1 MWQRQGDDE
10 SIMAWSNLPWWVMS
24 GLWIL
29 GKLCPELQ
37 VLVLPSLCDGLLPF
51 KYMSMA
57 LRVAEN
63 RFAAWV
69 ASACTAGTEITA
81 YPPSKNSAVI
91 PHLIKDLLF
100 VKYICSLFTKALCH
114 VDLKWVI
121 RAAGVDIW
129 HQKEINIRFRPVLNA
144 FDISEQQFSSIM
156 DWWTLTTNAHS
167 LGKWENV
174 SLEAA
179 LAATSFLNGFWWLD
193 GQMFAESKWLC
204 QTRTDSW
211 RF

>member
-1 MWQRQGDDE
+1 
-10 SIMAWSNLPWWVMS
+10 MS
-24 GLWIL
+24 GERLHRWNWNHCL
-29 GKLCPELQ
+29 STQQKQC
-37 VLVLPSLCDGLLPF
+37 SD
-51 KYMSMA
+51 
-57 LRVAEN
+57 
-63 RFAAWV
+63 
-69 ASACTAGTEITA
+69 
-81 YPPSKNSAVI
+81 PP
-91 PHLIKDLLF
+91 PHKGPLLF
-100 VKYICSLFTKALCH
+100 VKYICSLFTKAFCH

-129 HQKEINIRFRPVLNA
+129 HQKEMNIRFRPVLNA

-204 QTRTDSW
+204 QARTDSW